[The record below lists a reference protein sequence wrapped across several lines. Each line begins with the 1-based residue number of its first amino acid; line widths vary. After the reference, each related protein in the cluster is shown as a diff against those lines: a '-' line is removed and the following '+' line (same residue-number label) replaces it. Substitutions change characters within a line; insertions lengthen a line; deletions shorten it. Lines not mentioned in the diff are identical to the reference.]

1 MNRHTYYGLIHHGI
15 ECLLIDRLGQ
25 FNELEFPQY
34 LSLIIGKESCSAM
47 SDDELV
53 SAVDSLRCEGYLEEM
68 KASIPHQ
75 K

>member
-1 MNRHTYYGLIHHGI
+1 MNRHTYYDLIHHGI
-15 ECLLIDRLGQ
+15 ECLLIERLGQ
-25 FNELEFPQY
+25 FNEPEFSQY

-53 SAVDSLRCEGYLEEM
+53 SAVDSLHGEGYLEEM

>member
-25 FNELEFPQY
+25 FSELEFPQY

-47 SDDELV
+47 SDEELV